1 MRGHPKRSPDG
12 MNPPAAKAQQQ
23 VGKLPKKATRSNWRG
38 ACFWLE
44 AGSTRANT
52 RNAMSKPTNS
62 DGAPR
67 ACDAAS
73 ETADSRPESGPSH
86 ARRPRV
92 TLFMAVSLAALTIVS
107 VALAGEYHSNP
118 WLLSW
123 IPATC
128 CVTNDCCWQVTERE
142 LKSLPND
149 QWEVISTGQVRN
161 RTDWSPDGK
170 FYRCA
175 CDYDATSRHWIRHQG
190 ANTRCIFVPMRTAGL

>member
-1 MRGHPKRSPDG
+1 
-12 MNPPAAKAQQQ
+12 
-23 VGKLPKKATRSNWRG
+23 
-38 ACFWLE
+38 
-44 AGSTRANT
+44 
-52 RNAMSKPTNS
+52 MSKPTNS
-62 DGAPR
+62 DGALR

-86 ARRPRV
+86 ARRPRAV

-175 CDYDATSRHWIRHQG
+175 CDYDATSRHWVRHQG